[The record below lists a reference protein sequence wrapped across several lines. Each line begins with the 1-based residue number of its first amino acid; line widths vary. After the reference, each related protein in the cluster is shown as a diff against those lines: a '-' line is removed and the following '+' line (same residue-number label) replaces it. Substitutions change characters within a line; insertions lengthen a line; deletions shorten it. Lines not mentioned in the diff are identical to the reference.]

1 MGFLVPLLDD
11 FPNKAQNQSTASVL
25 VVQVIETMSRSSHI
39 DPGAGLVFVQY
50 SWLRHSFLLNTHR
63 GEAVQHAVRH
73 EHAVR
78 QEVESAG
85 SGCCLPPR

>member
-63 GEAVQHAVRH
+63 GGSCAAAGD